1 MKKTLKIKL
10 ILILLISM
18 LLLVTYK
25 TYQKLKAD
33 QLPSTTTSVSCM
45 QRYVDKD
52 VSDSTEAINLIKHDS
67 TIQEKNCSTTI
78 QMIDKQIQEE
88 TQIYGV
94 NLCEMAPETALEIY
108 NIISRIYK
116 EYSGIKGY
124 VTNLTLNND
133 SNTSHITSFKPNY
146 IFVTSS
152 KKDTFPM
159 VIKSQILLNSRYYL
173 NEDYAKSVINQ
184 EIKERNFSSNTTLAN
199 LLVHEYAHV
208 ITYVLTLK
216 YYESVNPVFLTKENY
231 ENYSK
236 ALNNYKNDN
245 FSKMLFNEA
254 YKTFKDSES
263 EDEFR
268 EAISLYANK
277 KDGLGN
283 VLYNETIAEAFHD
296 YFLNGKSASKE
307 SLEIVKILDKYSIKY
322 SLK

>member
-10 ILILLISM
+10 ILMLLISM
-18 LLLVTYK
+18 LLLITYK

-33 QLPSTTTSVSCM
+33 QLPSTTTSVSYV
-45 QRYVDKD
+45 QRYVDKN

-67 TIQEKNCSTTI
+67 AIQEKKCNTTI
-78 QMIDKQIQEE
+78 RMVDRQIQEE

-94 NLCEMAPETALEIY
+94 NLCEMSPKTALEIY
-108 NIISRIYK
+108 NVLSRIYK

-152 KKDTFPM
+152 QKDTFPM

-173 NEDYAKSVINQ
+173 NEDYAESVIKQ
-184 EIKERNFSSNTTLAN
+184 EIKSKNFLSNTTLAN
-199 LLVHEYAHV
+199 LLAHEYAHV

-216 YYESVNPVFLTKENY
+216 YYESVNPIFLTKENY
-231 ENYSK
+231 ENYNK

-254 YKTFKDSES
+254 YKSFK
-263 EDEFR
+263 EDKNEEEFR
-268 EAISLYANK
+268 KSISLYANK
-277 KDGLGN
+277 KDGDGN

-296 YFLNGKSASKE
+296 YFINGKEAAKE
-307 SLEIVKILDKYSIKY
+307 SLAIVKVLNKYSIKY